1 MITHEQKTRLGVFL
15 SLATVIFMAV
25 AGFFIVPKLR
35 DPGDEYTVNF
45 RDTSVQGLIVGSLV
59 KYRGVE
65 IGRVIR
71 IRVNPLNLDSVLV
84 DVKIRP
90 GLVMKTDMRA
100 LLVYVGLT
108 GQKYIE
114 LSGGTLA
121 AENLKAHGE
130 IETGRG
136 LGEKADS
143 IVNNIDTTASR
154 IAELLAPENIK
165 RFSAFLENAE
175 KGSAALSGILA
186 SRRTSLENTLANFE
200 KASLE
205 FARATEKFV
214 PMTEDMNRLIRTLE
228 TNSQETLGNISRRF
242 SSEELGQAIKDVR
255 AFLDTASVSLKKVE
269 SVLLEQQSELTRTF
283 SSLGVAVENLAR
295 FSREIAD
302 EPSALIR
309 TRKDKKK

>member
-1 MITHEQKTRLGVFL
+1 
-15 SLATVIFMAV
+15 
-25 AGFFIVPKLR
+25 
-35 DPGDEYTVNF
+35 
-45 RDTSVQGLIVGSLV
+45 
-59 KYRGVE
+59 
-65 IGRVIR
+65 
-71 IRVNPLNLDSVLV
+71 
-84 DVKIRP
+84 
-90 GLVMKTDMRA
+90 MRA
-100 LLVYVGLT
+100 VLVYVGLT

-121 AENLKAHGE
+121 AENLKAHAE
-130 IETGRG
+130 IATGRG
-136 LGEKADS
+136 LGEKAED
-143 IVNNIDTTASR
+143 IVANIDTTAKR
-154 IAELLAPENIK
+154 ITELLAPENIE

-175 KGSAALSGILA
+175 KSSSTLSEVLE

-214 PMTEDMNRLIRTLE
+214 PMTEDMSRLMRTLE
-228 TNSQETLGNISRRF
+228 TSSQETLGNISKRF

-302 EPSALIR
+302 EPSALLR

>member
-1 MITHEQKTRLGVFL
+1 MMTHEQRIRLGVFL
-15 SLATVIFMAV
+15 SLATVIFIAV

-35 DPGDEYTVNF
+35 DPGDVYTVNF
-45 RDTSVQGLIVGSLV
+45 RDTSVQGLLVSSPV

-71 IRVNPLNLDSVLV
+71 IKVNSRDLDSVLV

-90 GLVMKTDMRA
+90 GIVMKKDMTA
-100 LLVYVGLT
+100 VLAYVGLT
-108 GQKYIE
+108 GQKYVEI
-114 LSGGTLA
+114 SGGTLA
-121 AENLKAHGE
+121 SENLMPHGE
-130 IETGRG
+130 IPMGRG
-136 LGEKADS
+136 LGEKAED
-143 IVNNIDTTASR
+143 IVTNIETTATR
-154 IAELLAPENIK
+154 ITELLAPENLK

-175 KGSAALSGILA
+175 KGSAALSGVLE
-186 SRRTSLENTLANFE
+186 SRRASLENTLVNFE

-214 PMTEDMNRLIRTLE
+214 PMTEDMSRLIKTIE

-295 FSREIAD
+295 FAREIAD

>member
-1 MITHEQKTRLGVFL
+1 MTHEQKIRLGVFL
-15 SLATVIFMAV
+15 SLATVIFIAV
-25 AGFFIVPKLR
+25 AGFFIIPKLR

-65 IGRVIR
+65 MGRVIR
-71 IRVNPLNLDSVLV
+71 IRVNPTDLDSVLV

-100 LLVYVGLT
+100 VLVYVGLT

-121 AENLKAHGE
+121 AENLKAHAE
-130 IETGRG
+130 IATGRG
-136 LGEKADS
+136 LGEKAED
-143 IVNNIDTTASR
+143 IVANIDTTAKR
-154 IAELLAPENIK
+154 ITELLAPENIE

-175 KGSAALSGILA
+175 KSSSTLSEVLE

-214 PMTEDMNRLIRTLE
+214 PMTEDMSRLMRTFE
-228 TNSQETLGNISRRF
+228 MNSQETLGNISKRF

-283 SSLGVAVENLAR
+283 SSLGAAVENLAR

-302 EPSALIR
+302 EPSALLR

>member
-1 MITHEQKTRLGVFL
+1 MMTHEQKIRLGVFL
-15 SLATVIFMAV
+15 SLATVIFIAV

-35 DPGDEYTVNF
+35 DPGDVYTVNF
-45 RDTSVQGLIVGSLV
+45 RDTSVQGLLVSSPV

-71 IRVNPLNLDSVLV
+71 IQVNSQDLDSVLV
-84 DVKIRP
+84 DVKIRM
-90 GLVMKTDMRA
+90 GLVMKKDMSA
-100 LLVYVGLT
+100 VLAYVGLT

-114 LSGGTLA
+114 ISGGTLA
-121 AENLKAHGE
+121 SENLMPRGE
-130 IETGRG
+130 IPMGRG
-136 LGEKADS
+136 LGEKAED
-143 IVNNIDTTASR
+143 IVTNIETTATR
-154 IAELLAPENIK
+154 ITELLAPENLK

-175 KGSAALSGILA
+175 KSSAALSGVLE

-214 PMTEDMNRLIRTLE
+214 PMTEDMTRLIRTLE

-295 FSREIAD
+295 FSREIAE
-302 EPSALIR
+302 EPSAILR

>member
-1 MITHEQKTRLGVFL
+1 MMTHEQRIRLGVFL
-15 SLATVIFMAV
+15 SLATVIFIAV

-35 DPGDEYTVNF
+35 DPGDVYTVNF
-45 RDTSVQGLIVGSLV
+45 RDTSVQGLLVSSPV

-71 IRVNPLNLDSVLV
+71 IKVNSRDLDSVLV

-90 GLVMKTDMRA
+90 GIVMKKDMTA
-100 LLVYVGLT
+100 VLAYVGLT
-108 GQKYIE
+108 GQKYVEI
-114 LSGGTLA
+114 SGGTLA
-121 AENLKAHGE
+121 SENLMPRGE
-130 IETGRG
+130 IPMGRG
-136 LGEKADS
+136 LGEKAED
-143 IVNNIDTTASR
+143 IVTNIETTATR
-154 IAELLAPENIK
+154 ITELLAPENLK

-175 KGSAALSGILA
+175 KGSAALSGVLE
-186 SRRTSLENTLANFE
+186 SRRASLENTLVNFE

-214 PMTEDMNRLIRTLE
+214 PMTEDMSRLIKTIE

-295 FSREIAD
+295 FAREIAD

>member
-1 MITHEQKTRLGVFL
+1 MMTHEQKIRLGVFL
-15 SLATVIFMAV
+15 SLATVIFIAV

-35 DPGDEYTVNF
+35 DPGDVYFINF
-45 RDTSVQGLIVGSLV
+45 RDTSVQGLLVSSPV

-65 IGRVIR
+65 VGRVIR
-71 IRVNPLNLDSVLV
+71 IDVNPKDLDSVLV
-84 DVKIRP
+84 EVKIRQ
-90 GLVMKTDMRA
+90 GLIMKKDMNA
-100 LLVYVGLT
+100 VLVYIGLT

-114 LSGGTLA
+114 ISGGTLA
-121 AENLKAHGE
+121 SENLMPRGE
-130 IETGRG
+130 IPMGRG
-136 LGEKADS
+136 LGEKAED
-143 IVNNIDTTASR
+143 IVTNLETAAKR
-154 IAELLAPENIK
+154 ITELLAPENLR

-175 KGSAALSGILA
+175 KGSAALSGVLE

-309 TRKDKKK
+309 ARKDKKK

>member
-1 MITHEQKTRLGVFL
+1 MTHEQKIRLGVFL
-15 SLATVIFMAV
+15 SLATVIFIAV
-25 AGFFIVPKLR
+25 AGFFIIPKLR
-35 DPGDEYTVNF
+35 DPGDVYTVNF
-45 RDTSVQGLIVGSLV
+45 RNMSVQGLLVSSAV

-65 IGRVIR
+65 IGRVIK
-71 IRVNPLNLDSVLV
+71 IRVDPTNLDSVLV

-100 LLVYVGLT
+100 VLVYVGLT

-114 LSGGTLA
+114 LSGGSLA
-121 AENLKAHGE
+121 AENLRAHAE
-130 IETGRG
+130 IVTGRG
-136 LGEKADS
+136 LGEKADD
-143 IVNNIDTTASR
+143 IVNNLDTTAR
-154 IAELLAPENIK
+154 RVTELLSSENVE
-165 RFSAFLENAE
+165 RLSAFLKNAE
-175 KGSAALSGILA
+175 KSSASLSGVLE

-242 SSEELGQAIKDVR
+242 SGEELGQVIKDVR

-283 SSLGVAVENLAR
+283 SSLGIAVENLAR
-295 FSREIAD
+295 FTREIAD

>member
-1 MITHEQKTRLGVFL
+1 MITHEQKIRLGVFL
-15 SLATVIFMAV
+15 SLATVVFIAV

-35 DPGDEYTVNF
+35 DPGDVYFINF
-45 RDTSVQGLIVGSLV
+45 RDTSVQGLLVSSPV

-65 IGRVIR
+65 VGRVIR
-71 IRVNPLNLDSVLV
+71 IDVNPKDLDSVLV
-84 DVKIRP
+84 EVKIRQ
-90 GLVMKTDMRA
+90 GLIMKKDMNA
-100 LLVYVGLT
+100 VLVYIGLT

-114 LSGGTLA
+114 ISGGTLA
-121 AENLKAHGE
+121 SENLMPRGE
-130 IETGRG
+130 IPMGRG
-136 LGEKADS
+136 LGEKAQD
-143 IVNNIDTTASR
+143 IVANIETTATR
-154 IAELLAPENIK
+154 INELLAPENLR

-175 KGSAALSGILA
+175 KGSAALTGVLE
-186 SRRTSLENTLANFE
+186 SRRSSLENTLANFE

-214 PMTEDMNRLIRTLE
+214 PMTDDMNRLIRTLE

-255 AFLDTASVSLKKVE
+255 TFLDTASVSLKKVE

-302 EPSALIR
+302 EPSALLR